1 MYDLNSFSSLEAILR
16 IALLVIFVIA
26 ALKIGKILRI
36 LEFFRDVE
44 LRKPEN
50 WQEITCEK
58 CSGKISVSK
67 AETGSVKCPH
77 CGIINR
83 IPENK

>member
-1 MYDLNSFSSLEAILR
+1 MYDLNSFSSLEAILG
-16 IALLVIFVIA
+16 IALIVIFVIT

-44 LRKPEN
+44 LRKSEN
-50 WQEITCEK
+50 WQEITCDK
-58 CSGKISVSK
+58 CSGKINVSR
-67 AETGSVKCPH
+67 ADTGSAKCPH